1 MSSVWSS
8 EYAGEISA
16 SAAFDLLRSNA
27 KAQLVDVRTKAEW
40 TFVGVPD
47 LTTIGKEVVLAEWQ
61 KFPAMDVEADFVD
74 LLSRE
79 LSRRGVSH
87 SDPLLLIC
95 RSGVRSL
102 AAAKAMAAAGWQAC
116 HNVSGGFEGPL
127 DPGKHRGGVD
137 GWKAKGLPWLQS

>member
-1 MSSVWSS
+1 MSSGWKS
-8 EYAGEISA
+8 EHAGELNA
-16 SAAFDLLRSNA
+16 SAAFELLRSHP

-61 KFPAMDVEADFVD
+61 KYPTMEVEADFVD

-87 SDPLLLIC
+87 GDPLLLIC

-102 AAAKAMAAAGWQAC
+102 AAAKTMAAAGWQAC

-127 DPGKHRGGVD
+127 DTGKHRGGTD
-137 GWKAKGLPWLQS
+137 GWKALGLPWLQS